1 MQNENVIRA
10 AEIVGSQR
18 SLAEHIG
25 VTPGAV
31 SQWALGLYVVPVE
44 RAVQIER
51 VTDGAVTR
59 RDLRP
64 DDWGDI
70 WPELIDAEHP
80 WPMKAEAA

>member
-1 MQNENVIRA
+1 MTRDHISRA
-10 AEIVGSQR
+10 AEILGSQR
-18 SLAEHIG
+18 ALADAVG

-31 SQWALGLYVVPVE
+31 SQWALGIHPVPIE
-44 RAVQIER
+44 RAVQIDR
-51 VTDGAVTR
+51 ATSGAVTR

-80 WPMKAEAA
+80 WPAKQEAA